1 MFCPSSTIDMNCKT
15 GADIEIE
22 ERQPDEIKTKF
33 FAEPVAPASVKAYNP
48 AFDVTDAELI
58 TAIITEKGV
67 HYSVECFSSGEQL
80 LEDKVLIEMADLI
93 ILDVE
98 MKGIDGISVAKSIRQ
113 QNDKVNIAF
122 LSAHMNYSTDGY
134 HVRAVRFILKTLDDL
149 KDYLFECLD
158 CVLANMDMIDKE
170 ITMDF
175 TIGKRTLK
183 IKDIVYLK
191 TNGNYTAFVLSNGS
205 KENYIMRNTLKKL
218 TDMMK
223 PFDFI
228 AVSSNETVNLRH
240 ITDVTRYVVTLDN
253 GEQISVSQKKYS
265 DVCRAHTLYRG
276 KNA

>member
-1 MFCPSSTIDMNCKT
+1 MIKIALCDDEKKFLKLEMKY
-15 GADIEIE
+15 IE
-22 ERQPDEIKTKF
+22 EYF
-33 FAEPVAPASVKAYNP
+33 
-48 AFDVTDAELI
+48 
-58 TAIITEKGV
+58 TEKGMP
-67 HYSVECFSSGEQL
+67 YCVECFSSGEKL
-80 LEDKVLIEMADLI
+80 LEDKVQIETADLI

-158 CVLANMDMIDKE
+158 CVMTNMDLFDKE

-175 TIGKRTLK
+175 SIGKRTLK

-191 TNGNYTAFVLSNGS
+191 TSGNYTAFVLSNDS
-205 KENYIMRNTLKKL
+205 KENLIMRNTLKRL
-218 TDMMK
+218 TETMK

-240 ITDVTRYVVTLDN
+240 ITDVTRYLVTLDN
-253 GEQISVSQKKYS
+253 GEQIQASQKKYN
-265 DVCRAHTLYRG
+265 DVFRAYTLYRG
-276 KNA
+276 RNA

>member
-1 MFCPSSTIDMNCKT
+1 MIKIALCDDEARFLKLEMKYL
-15 GADIEIE
+15 E
-22 ERQPDEIKTKF
+22 EYF
-33 FAEPVAPASVKAYNP
+33 
-48 AFDVTDAELI
+48 TD
-58 TAIITEKGV
+58 KGMS
-67 HYSVECFSSGEQL
+67 YSVECFSSGEEL
-80 LEDKVLIEMADLI
+80 LENKVLIEMADLI

-134 HVRAVRFILKTLDDL
+134 HVRAVRFILKTMDDL

-158 CVLANMDMIDKE
+158 CVMTNMDLFDKE

-175 TIGKRTLK
+175 SIGKRTLK

-191 TNGNYTAFVLSNGS
+191 TTGNYTTFVLSNDS
-205 KENYIMRNTLKKL
+205 KETYIMRQTLKKL
-218 TDMMK
+218 TEVMK

-240 ITDVTRYVVTLDN
+240 ITSVTRYLVTLDN
-253 GEQISVSQKKYS
+253 GEQITVSQKKYS

-276 KNA
+276 RNA

>member
-1 MFCPSSTIDMNCKT
+1 MIKIVLCDDEVRFL
-15 GADIEIE
+15 EIE
-22 ERQPDEIKTKF
+22 KKLI
-33 FAEPVAPASVKAYNP
+33 AEY
-48 AFDVTDAELI
+48 FED
-58 TAIITEKGV
+58 KGMTF
-67 HYSVECFSSGEQL
+67 SVESYSSGEEL
-80 LEDKVLIEMADLI
+80 LKDEAMLKTADLI

-98 MKGIDGISVAKSIRQ
+98 MKGIDGISAAKKIRE

-158 CVLANMDMIDKE
+158 CVMTNMDLFDKE

-175 TIGKRTLK
+175 SIGKRTLK

-191 TNGNYTAFVLSNGS
+191 TSGNYTAFVLSNDS
-205 KENYIMRNTLKKL
+205 KENLIMRNTLKRL
-218 TDMMK
+218 TETMK

-240 ITDVTRYVVTLDN
+240 ITDVTRYLVTLDN
-253 GEQISVSQKKYS
+253 GEQIQASQKKYN
-265 DVCRAHTLYRG
+265 DVFRAYTLYRG
-276 KNA
+276 RNA

>member
-1 MFCPSSTIDMNCKT
+1 MIKIALCDDEKKFLKLEMKY
-15 GADIEIE
+15 IE
-22 ERQPDEIKTKF
+22 EYF
-33 FAEPVAPASVKAYNP
+33 
-48 AFDVTDAELI
+48 
-58 TAIITEKGV
+58 TEKGMP
-67 HYSVECFSSGEQL
+67 YCVECFSSGEQL
-80 LEDKVLIEMADLI
+80 LEDKVQIETADLI

-158 CVLANMDMIDKE
+158 CVMTNMDLFDKE

-175 TIGKRTLK
+175 SIGKRTLK

-191 TNGNYTAFVLSNGS
+191 TSGNYTAFVLSNDS
-205 KENYIMRNTLKKL
+205 KENLIMRNTLKRL
-218 TDMMK
+218 TETMK

-240 ITDVTRYVVTLDN
+240 ITDFTRYLVTLDN
-253 GEQISVSQKKYS
+253 GEQIQASQKKYN
-265 DVCRAHTLYRG
+265 DVFRAYTLYRG
-276 KNA
+276 RNA

>member
-1 MFCPSSTIDMNCKT
+1 MIKIALCDDEEKFLKLEM
-15 GADIEIE
+15 EYIE
-22 ERQPDEIKTKF
+22 EYF
-33 FAEPVAPASVKAYNP
+33 
-48 AFDVTDAELI
+48 TD
-58 TAIITEKGV
+58 KGMT
-67 HYSVECFSSGEQL
+67 YSVECFSSGEQL
-80 LEDKVLIEMADLI
+80 LADKVQIEMADLI

-113 QNDKVNIAF
+113 QNDKVSIAF

-134 HVRAVRFILKTLDDL
+134 HVRAVRFILKTMDDL

-158 CVLANMDMIDKE
+158 CVMANMDLIDKE

-191 TNGNYTAFVLSNGS
+191 SNGNYTGFVLSNDS
-205 KENYIMRNTLKKL
+205 KENHIMRNTLKKL
-218 TDMMK
+218 TDTMK

-240 ITDVTRYVVTLDN
+240 ITDVSRYQVALDN
-253 GEQISVSQKKYS
+253 GEHIQVSQKKYN
-265 DVCRAHTLYRG
+265 DVFRAYTLYRG
-276 KNA
+276 RNA

>member
-1 MFCPSSTIDMNCKT
+1 MIKIALCDDEQKFLKLEMKY
-15 GADIEIE
+15 IE
-22 ERQPDEIKTKF
+22 EYF
-33 FAEPVAPASVKAYNP
+33 
-48 AFDVTDAELI
+48 
-58 TAIITEKGV
+58 TEKGMP
-67 HYSVECFSSGEQL
+67 YCVECFSSGEQL
-80 LEDKVLIEMADLI
+80 LEDKVQIETADLI

-158 CVLANMDMIDKE
+158 CVMTNMDLFDKE

-175 TIGKRTLK
+175 SIGKRTLK

-191 TNGNYTAFVLSNGS
+191 TSGNYTAFVLSNDS
-205 KENYIMRNTLKKL
+205 KENLIMRNTLKRL
-218 TDMMK
+218 TETMK

-240 ITDVTRYVVTLDN
+240 ITDVTRYLVTLDN
-253 GEQISVSQKKYS
+253 GEQIQASQKKYN
-265 DVCRAHTLYRG
+265 DVFRAYTLYRG
-276 KNA
+276 RNA

>member
-1 MFCPSSTIDMNCKT
+1 MIKIALCDDEKKFLKLEMKY
-15 GADIEIE
+15 IE
-22 ERQPDEIKTKF
+22 EYF
-33 FAEPVAPASVKAYNP
+33 
-48 AFDVTDAELI
+48 
-58 TAIITEKGV
+58 TEKGMP
-67 HYSVECFSSGEQL
+67 YCVECFSSGEQL
-80 LEDKVLIEMADLI
+80 LEDKVQIETADLI

-158 CVLANMDMIDKE
+158 CVMTNMDLFDKE

-175 TIGKRTLK
+175 SIGKRTLK

-191 TNGNYTAFVLSNGS
+191 TSGNYTAFVLSNDS
-205 KENYIMRNTLKKL
+205 KENLIMRNTLKRL
-218 TDMMK
+218 TETMK

-228 AVSSNETVNLRH
+228 AVSSNETVNLRY
-240 ITDVTRYVVTLDN
+240 ITDVTRYLVTLDN
-253 GEQISVSQKKYS
+253 GEQIQASQKKYN
-265 DVCRAHTLYRG
+265 DVFRAYTLYRG
-276 KNA
+276 RNA

>member
-1 MFCPSSTIDMNCKT
+1 MIKIALCDDEEKYLKLEM
-15 GADIEIE
+15 EYIE
-22 ERQPDEIKTKF
+22 EYF
-33 FAEPVAPASVKAYNP
+33 
-48 AFDVTDAELI
+48 TD
-58 TAIITEKGV
+58 KGMQ
-67 HYSVECFSSGEQL
+67 YSVECYSSGEQL
-80 LEDKVLIEMADLI
+80 LEDKVRIEMADLI

-175 TIGKRTLK
+175 TIGKRTIK

-191 TNGNYTAFVLSNGS
+191 TNGNYTGFVLSNDS
-205 KENYIMRNTLKKL
+205 KENSPMRRSISVTSRMSPDMWLHWTTESRSPYHRRNTV
-218 TDMMK
+218 T
-223 PFDFI
+223 F
-228 AVSSNETVNLRH
+228 AVRIRFT
-240 ITDVTRYVVTLDN
+240 
-253 GEQISVSQKKYS
+253 GERTHDINTYGTNNQLV
-265 DVCRAHTLYRG
+265 
-276 KNA
+276 

>member
-1 MFCPSSTIDMNCKT
+1 MIKIALCDDEKKFLKLEMKY
-15 GADIEIE
+15 IE
-22 ERQPDEIKTKF
+22 EYF
-33 FAEPVAPASVKAYNP
+33 
-48 AFDVTDAELI
+48 
-58 TAIITEKGV
+58 TEKGMP
-67 HYSVECFSSGEQL
+67 YCVECFSSGEQL
-80 LEDKVLIEMADLI
+80 LEDKAQIETADLI

-158 CVLANMDMIDKE
+158 CVMTNMDLFDKE

-175 TIGKRTLK
+175 SIGKRTLK

-191 TNGNYTAFVLSNGS
+191 TSGNYTAFVLSNDS
-205 KENYIMRNTLKKL
+205 KENLIMRNTLKRL
-218 TDMMK
+218 TETMK

-240 ITDVTRYVVTLDN
+240 ITDVTRYLVTLDN
-253 GEQISVSQKKYS
+253 GEQIQASQKKYN
-265 DVCRAHTLYRG
+265 DVFRAYTLYRG
-276 KNA
+276 RNA

>member
-1 MFCPSSTIDMNCKT
+1 MIKIALCDDEARFLNLEMKYL
-15 GADIEIE
+15 E
-22 ERQPDEIKTKF
+22 EYF
-33 FAEPVAPASVKAYNP
+33 
-48 AFDVTDAELI
+48 TD
-58 TAIITEKGV
+58 KGMS
-67 HYSVECFSSGEQL
+67 YSVECFSSGEEL
-80 LEDKVLIEMADLI
+80 LENKVLIEMADLI

-134 HVRAVRFILKTLDDL
+134 HVRAVRFILKAMDDL

-158 CVLANMDMIDKE
+158 CVMTNMDLFDKE

-175 TIGKRTLK
+175 SIGKRTLK

-191 TNGNYTAFVLSNGS
+191 TTGNYTTFVLSNDS
-205 KENYIMRNTLKKL
+205 KETYIMRQTLKKL
-218 TDMMK
+218 TEVMK

-240 ITDVTRYVVTLDN
+240 ITSVTRYLVTLDN
-253 GEQISVSQKKYS
+253 GEQITVSQKKYS

-276 KNA
+276 RNA

>member
-1 MFCPSSTIDMNCKT
+1 MIKIALCDDEEKYLKLEMKY
-15 GADIEIE
+15 IE
-22 ERQPDEIKTKF
+22 EYF
-33 FAEPVAPASVKAYNP
+33 
-48 AFDVTDAELI
+48 
-58 TAIITEKGV
+58 TEKGV

-276 KNA
+276 RNA

>member
-1 MFCPSSTIDMNCKT
+1 MIKIALCDDEKKFLKLEMKY
-15 GADIEIE
+15 IE
-22 ERQPDEIKTKF
+22 EYF
-33 FAEPVAPASVKAYNP
+33 
-48 AFDVTDAELI
+48 
-58 TAIITEKGV
+58 TEKGMP
-67 HYSVECFSSGEQL
+67 YCVECFSSGEQL
-80 LEDKVLIEMADLI
+80 LEDKVQIETADLI

-158 CVLANMDMIDKE
+158 CVMTNMDLFDKE

-175 TIGKRTLK
+175 SIGKRTLK

-191 TNGNYTAFVLSNGS
+191 TSGNYTAFVLSNDS
-205 KENYIMRNTLKKL
+205 KENLIMRNTLKRL
-218 TDMMK
+218 TETMK

-228 AVSSNETVNLRH
+228 AVSYNETFNLRH
-240 ITDVTRYVVTLDN
+240 ITDVTRYLVTLDN
-253 GEQISVSQKKYS
+253 GEQIQASQKKYN
-265 DVCRAHTLYRG
+265 DVFRAYTLYRG
-276 KNA
+276 RNA